1 MIVVLSDGEN
11 NERPDPQ
18 TAAQAVADRGIRVVT
33 LGVGTAQGTTLDLD
47 GFRVQTKL
55 DQATLQSIADRTD
68 GAYLPLAD
76 ATAGVYDQLSRALVV
91 RDENVE
97 LTGLVAAI
105 GLALLIGG
113 VAISLARGGRL
124 P

>member
-11 NERPDPQ
+11 NERPDPLDAA
-18 TAAQAVADRGIRVVT
+18 TAAANRGIRLVT
-33 LGVGTAQGTTLDLD
+33 LGVGTAAGTTLDLD

-55 DQATLQSIADRTD
+55 DEATLQSLADRTA
-68 GAYLPLAD
+68 GTYLPVD
-76 ATAGVYDQLSRALVV
+76 QATAGVYDQLARALVV
-91 RDENVE
+91 RDESVE

-105 GLALLIGG
+105 GLLLLFAGA
-113 VAISLARGGRL
+113 AISLARGGRL